1 MKPFRYV
8 ILNPSGNLT
17 ALVTEWGGAEDETAI
32 TARLMRE
39 SEQVAYLDPPMQP
52 GALARIRLMGGEFC
66 GNAAMAAAGWLV
78 RDRLLNGQ
86 EMTVPVEVSG
96 AQGVLFCRIR
106 RLEDG
111 FEGTVEMPREN
122 REPLEKEKAE
132 ALLKAFAEKTDA
144 EAAGLLDRNPET
156 GFMRPLV
163 YVRGSG
169 TMVWESACGSGTAAI
184 GALEAWRRGNGKAET
199 QVGQPGGVR
208 RAEAVSER
216 GSITEVQITGVVRIG
231 KETES

>member
-1 MKPFRYV
+1 M
-8 ILNPSGNLT
+8 
-17 ALVTEWGGAEDETAI
+17 
-32 TARLMRE
+32 
-39 SEQVAYLDPPMQP
+39 PP
-52 GALARIRLMGGEFC
+52 
-66 GNAAMAAAGWLV
+66 
-78 RDRLLNGQ
+78 
-86 EMTVPVEVSG
+86 PVEVSG

-106 RLEDG
+106 GLEDG
-111 FEGTVEMPREN
+111 FEGTVEMPRVLGIRPAEIGGIPVTEVRMEGITHLVREN

-132 ALLKAFAEKTDA
+132 ALLKAFAEKTEA

-199 QVGQPGGVR
+199 QVGQPGGVL